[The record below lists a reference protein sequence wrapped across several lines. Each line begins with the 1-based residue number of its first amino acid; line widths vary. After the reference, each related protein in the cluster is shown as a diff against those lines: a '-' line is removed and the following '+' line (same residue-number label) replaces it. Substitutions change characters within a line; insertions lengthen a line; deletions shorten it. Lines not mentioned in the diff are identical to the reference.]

1 MRETDQVYLF
11 YEHQF
16 GQWTKRDMVDVDG
29 VVYNC
34 CEQYMMAKKALL
46 FRDLDTLGRIM
57 ASASPREQKQ
67 LGREVA
73 NFDPVVWNR
82 YKFAVVWM
90 GNFLKF
96 SQHPD
101 LRERLLNTG
110 DKLLA
115 EASPV
120 DLVWGIGFA
129 ATDDEAL
136 DPRQWR
142 GQNLLGEVLMSVR
155 GALRKSPEREPL

>member
-1 MRETDQVYLF
+1 MRETDHVYLF

-16 GQWTKRDMVDVDG
+16 GQWTKRDMVDLDG

-46 FRDLDTLGRIM
+46 FRDLDTLGRVM
-57 ASASPREQKQ
+57 ATASPREQKQ

-73 NFDPVVWNR
+73 NFDPLVWDR

-90 GNFLKF
+90 GNYLKF

-129 ATDDEAL
+129 AKDDEAL
-136 DPRQWR
+136 DPRNWR
-142 GQNLLGEVLMSVR
+142 GENLLGEVLMSVR
-155 GALRKSPEREPL
+155 KALRKQP